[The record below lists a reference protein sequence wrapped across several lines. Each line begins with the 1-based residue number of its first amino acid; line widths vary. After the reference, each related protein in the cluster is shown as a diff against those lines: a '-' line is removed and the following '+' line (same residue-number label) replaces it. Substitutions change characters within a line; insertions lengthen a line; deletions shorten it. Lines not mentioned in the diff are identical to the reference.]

1 MGDRVRPSRNER
13 EESRAQRRW
22 PHRIWVCVC
31 VGEGLDSGADC
42 MAGIKTVCAS
52 LLETFG
58 SEVGF
63 PKRTV
68 SEAYGSL
75 LIRPPRRLG
84 GKLEPT
90 EA

>member
-1 MGDRVRPSRNER
+1 MQGIEAVATPDLGM
-13 EESRAQRRW
+13 
-22 PHRIWVCVC
+22 CVC
-31 VGEGLDSGADC
+31 RGGFRQGADC

>member
-1 MGDRVRPSRNER
+1 M
-13 EESRAQRRW
+13 
-22 PHRIWVCVC
+22 C
-31 VGEGLDSGADC
+31 VGEGLDRGADC
-42 MAGIKTVCAS
+42 MAGTQTVYAS

-75 LIRPPRRLG
+75 LIRPPRQLG

>member
-1 MGDRVRPSRNER
+1 MRGGEQGT
-13 EESRAQRRW
+13 QRRW

-31 VGEGLDSGADC
+31 VGEGLDRGADC
-42 MAGIKTVCAS
+42 MAGTQTVYAS
-52 LLETFG
+52 LLETFR

-63 PKRTV
+63 PKRMV
-68 SEAYGSL
+68 SAAYGSL
-75 LIRPPRRLG
+75 LTRPPRRLG